1 MENVDEQIVD
11 ELFKKKGLRKLK
23 TSIIFDNKILEKLK
37 NSPEFELDFNNKDET
52 NKTKN
57 SNKKLSNKISSS
69 YKSIFNYN
77 RTELGSVKEK
87 NTLETLKEFY
97 KVRNEFIIEFVL
109 YYK

>member
-1 MENVDEQIVD
+1 M
-11 ELFKKKGLRKLK
+11 
-23 TSIIFDNKILEKLK
+23 TYYKINQYKRITTIRC
-37 NSPEFELDFNNKDET
+37 NKDET

-77 RTELGSVKEK
+77 QTELGSVKEK